1 MSLRETLL
9 AKANRQYSSVDVD
22 GTTFWLQSLTVAESM
37 EVTMVATNLKT
48 GDYHPE
54 RFIDMQAKQ
63 LCFALVDGEGGDRL
77 FNDSEYETLK
87 SIDNRTFQTLYKA
100 SERAN
105 GKGIDVEELVG
116 KSDSVAS

>member
-77 FNDSEYETLK
+77 FNDSEYQTLK

-105 GKGIDVEELVG
+105 GKGVDVEELVG